1 MNLLKIGIIAIGI
14 FSLLFT
20 QSTFAA
26 KPGTDTS
33 QSSSTTGIDISY
45 PQCGKRLPGD
55 QAFVIVGVNNGLA
68 NTSNPCFTD
77 QLAWAQA
84 NVNKVVTSQPKVAL
98 YVNTANPG
106 HAATVWPSSNVYE
119 GAFVNNPYGTCTG
132 EEDAACAYMYGW
144 ARAHE
149 DATIRNVPS
158 PASQKWWLDVE
169 TTNSWSTTDLRAN
182 AASLQ
187 GMKDYFTN
195 LGASVGVYSTNY
207 QWNQIVGTL
216 AADSTLHGVE
226 SWMAG
231 ALSLR
236 GATQNCSNPGFTPT
250 SKVTMAQYVSK
261 GLDYNYSCQ

>member
-1 MNLLKIGIIAIGI
+1 MGML
-14 FSLLFT
+14 SLLLAQT
-20 QSTFAA
+20 AFAA
-26 KPGTDTS
+26 KPGTDTG

-68 NTSNPCFTD
+68 NTSNPCFID
-77 QLAWAQA
+77 QLAWAQS
-84 NVNKVVTSQPKVAL
+84 NVNKVVTAQPKVAL

-106 HAATVWPSSNVYE
+106 HAASVWPSSNVYS
-119 GAFVNNPYGTCTG
+119 GSTVNNPFGTCTG
-132 EEDAACAYMYGW
+132 VEDAACAYMYGW

-149 DATIRNVPS
+149 DVTIRNVPS
-158 PASQKWWLDVE
+158 PDTYKWWLDVE
-169 TTNSWSTTDLRAN
+169 TANSWSSTDLQAN

-187 GMKDYFTN
+187 GMADYFMSIH
-195 LGASVGVYSTNY
+195 AQVGVYSTNY
-207 QWNQIVGTL
+207 QWSQIIGTL
-216 AADSTLHGVE
+216 DPASTLHGLD